1 MFKLAITAL
10 VVLGVNGLADPVADK
25 DAIDTFSLESWANDI
40 IANPEDTHLSPDAAS
55 KAVINQISIGKSGI
69 PVYQMSKAKS
79 FTRWRRFGE
88 TGAPL

>member
-55 KAVINQISIGKSGI
+55 KAAINQTSIGKGGI
-69 PVYQMSKAKS
+69 PEYQMIKAKS
-79 FTRWRRFGE
+79 LTR
-88 TGAPL
+88 